1 MSVESNEN
9 TIKIF
14 RKKSVRQYGF
24 FLLIAPSWY
33 IIKLLLTNALSV
45 SEVGLLY
52 GIINIISLLSIYND
66 LWLADCL
73 QYFIPKYIVT
83 KDTKSIFSLISFT
96 FLMQFVTGIV
106 IVAWLFFLAPFLA
119 EHYFHTPEAVDIIRI
134 FCRYFLFFN
143 IIQVCSNIFVAYQ
156 QPVYQNII
164 ELARMRTVIGV
175 IMFFA
180 RYDVVNIQASAYA
193 RLSWTAIS
201 IIFALCIFFLKYT
214 PLYKWIS
221 FSLQIDT
228 IRTWLNYAV
237 RAFIWWNISV
247 LFTQIDQLLV
257 ISLWWV
263 EIWWYYT
270 TYQMMFSVYTL
281 MLTPLSVLIYPLL
294 TQFVT
299 ENNHEKLQTFLSILY
314 KVFFLAWLLFALLC
328 WLYGQQIA
336 TVLFSEKFIY
346 SGKLIQWWWVLQV
359 LWWISWLTLML
370 YWAKGFVKQR
380 VYLIGMWL
388 LINIATLLIWYHF
401 LWLYWC
407 ILSLWCSFLFI
418 TLYSQSTMKHRR
430 WLSWLI
436 DWSFVTKNIFS
447 ALIIFSLFY
456 CFHLYFPISW
466 DRVWSWVQIALYSL
480 LIVSIFLI
488 LHRWYIKTIY
498 TILKNK

>member
-1 MSVESNEN
+1 MNTESND
-9 TIKIF
+9 TIAQTF
-14 RKKSVRQYGF
+14 WKKSIRQYGF
-24 FLLIAPSWY
+24 FLLIAPSGY

-52 GIINIISLLSIYND
+52 WIINIISLLSIYND

-73 QYFIPKYIVT
+73 QYFIPKYLVT
-83 KDTKSIFSLISFT
+83 KDKKNIFSLISFT
-96 FLMQFVTGIV
+96 FLMQFVTGAIIV
-106 IVAWLFFLAPFLA
+106 SLLFFWAPFLA
-119 EHYFHTPEAVDIIRI
+119 EHYFHTPEATEIIRV

-156 QPVYQNII
+156 QPQHQNII
-164 ELARMRTVIGV
+164 ELARMRTVISV
-175 IMFFA
+175 IMLFA
-180 RYDVVNIQASAYA
+180 RYDVVTIQASAYA
-193 RLSWTAIS
+193 RLAWTGIS
-201 IIFALCIFFLKYT
+201 VTFALWIFFLKYA
-214 PLYKWIS
+214 PLYKGIKIS
-221 FSLQIDT
+221 LERNN
-228 IRTWLNYAV
+228 IRTWLQYAV

-281 MLTPLSVLIYPLL
+281 ILTPLSVLIYPLL

-299 ENNHEKLQTFLSILY
+299 ENNYAKLQTFLSILY

-336 TVLFSEKFIY
+336 IILFSEKFVY
-346 SGKLIQWWWVLQV
+346 SGELVQWWWLLQII
-359 LWWISWLTLML
+359 WWINWLTLML

-380 VYLIGMWL
+380 VYLIGTWL
-388 LINIATLLIWYHF
+388 FINIVTLLIWYHF

-418 TLYSQSTMKHRR
+418 TLYSQSTIKHKW

-436 DWSFVTKNIFS
+436 DWSFVTKNIFF
-447 ALIIFSLFY
+447 ALIIFTLFSW
-456 CFHLYFPISW
+456 FHLYFPVSW
-466 DRVWSWVQIALYSL
+466 DRTWLWIQIAIYSL
-480 LIVSIFLI
+480 FIVCVFLI
-488 LHRWYIKTIY
+488 LHRWYIKIIY